1 MQTTTI
7 MTYLFCYVMVF
18 ILSWIGK
25 SNNNLRLINDKG
37 VLTSKPGNLI
47 GSQIIGILWLGLIPL
62 VLLKHDFLKLFS
74 GSSNPA
80 VAFLLLYILIFIQ
93 VISMAKKQSK
103 NDSSK
108 IQASTEDFIN
118 LSPTFYIRY
127 LTGRSLFLFAYEVWF
142 RGFLLFDSIKWIGI
156 PAAVTLNVFLYALLH
171 IFNSKKELLACI
183 PFGLL
188 LCFLSIL
195 FNAAWPAIILHI
207 SFAMVYELNIYR
219 TYSYSFKTSGQ

>member
-7 MTYLFCYVMVF
+7 ITYLFCYVMVF
-18 ILSWIGK
+18 VLSWIGK
-25 SNNNLRLINDKG
+25 SNNNLRLINNEG

-47 GSQIIGILWLGLIPL
+47 GSQIIGILWLGLVPL
-62 VLLKHDFLKLFS
+62 VILKHDFLNLFS
-74 GSSNPA
+74 GFNIPA
-80 VAFLLLYILIFIQ
+80 VSSTLLYILIFILD
-93 VISMAKKQSK
+93 ISMAKKQSK
-103 NDSSK
+103 NESSK
-108 IQASTEDFIN
+108 IQVSTEDIIN

-127 LTGRSLFLFAYEVWF
+127 FIGRSLFLFVYELWF
-142 RGFLLFDSIKWIGI
+142 RGFLLFDSIKWIGM

-171 IFNSKKELLACI
+171 IFNSKKEMLACI

-207 SFAMVYELNIYR
+207 SFSLVYELNIYR
-219 TYSYSFKTSGQ
+219 SYLYTFKTTGQ

>member
-7 MTYLFCYVMVF
+7 TIYLICYVMVF

-25 SNNNLRLINDKG
+25 SNNNLRLINEG

-47 GSQIIGILWLGLIPL
+47 GSQIIGILWLGLVPL
-62 VLLKHDFLKLFS
+62 ILLKHDFLTLFS
-74 GSSNPA
+74 GLNIPAGSSL
-80 VAFLLLYILIFIQ
+80 FLYILIFIL
-93 VISMAKKQSK
+93 VISMANKQSK
-103 NDSSK
+103 NDSSR
-108 IQASTEDFIN
+108 IQASTEDIIN

-127 LTGRSLFLFAYEVWF
+127 FIGRSLFLFVYELWF
-142 RGFLLFDSIKWIGI
+142 RGFLLFDSINRIGM
-156 PAAVTLNVFLYALLH
+156 PTAVTLNVFLYALLH
-171 IFNSKKELLACI
+171 IFNSKKEMLACI

-207 SFAMVYELNIYR
+207 SFSLIYELNIYR
-219 TYSYSFKTSGQ
+219 SYLYSFKTSGQ